1 VKLFLQRHGF
11 AGIPKDVHVTN
22 WKWSK
27 ENLERPLLP
36 EGRAGAKAIARWM
49 LDHDQIPTRIEYSP
63 TARTTETAKIVGK
76 ILHVPVIENQNLF
89 IDKPVDQ
96 YIKRLADDKSNK
108 RVMLVGHSDNI
119 PPALRMLNWVQD
131 KFEVD
136 QFATAELRVIDIDR
150 KTYSWDE
157 LLRVLPS
164 DAGAEDLY

>member
-1 VKLFLQRHGF
+1 
-11 AGIPKDVHVTN
+11 
-22 WKWSK
+22 
-27 ENLERPLLP
+27 
-36 EGRAGAKAIARWM
+36 
-49 LDHDQIPTRIEYSP
+49 
-63 TARTTETAKIVGK
+63 
-76 ILHVPVIENQNLF
+76 
-89 IDKPVDQ
+89 
-96 YIKRLADDKSNK
+96 
-108 RVMLVGHSDNI
+108 MLVGHSDNI